1 MRVYGKVRNG
11 YMKKAALRRGKIAIL
26 LLVVLLLR
34 DIPSIVY
41 AKTTQEQLDEAL
53 KDRKELQ
60 DRMDEQGEQ
69 LDDLRN
75 TESGLQKE
83 LKNLNEQLTEV
94 SNRLTELEGQIA
106 DKEEEIRITQEELE
120 AAKADEEWQYEC
132 VVKHIQYMYEAGESS
147 YLELFFSVGS
157 ISDFLT
163 YGDYFAAIADYDK
176 RMMDA
181 YETARILVE
190 EQEARLQQEKADLD
204 DLRVAAEA
212 EKSKVAGLVS
222 QTSGTISRYGD
233 EIDKAEAEMR
243 AYEEELRKKNDSI
256 EALKKKIE
264 EEKRLSQEAAK
275 AAWRDISEVSFAD
288 GDRKL
293 LANLIYCEAGG
304 EPYAGK
310 LAVGAVVINRVLSSK
325 YADTVVGVIYQPY
338 QFSPVRSGRL
348 ELALSVDR
356 ANADCYKAA
365 DEAMSGVTNVGNCLY
380 FRTPIEGLT
389 GISIGGHIFY

>member
-26 LLVVLLLR
+26 LLIVLLLC
-34 DIPSIVY
+34 DIPSIIY
-41 AKTTQEQLDEAL
+41 AKTTQQQLDEAL

-365 DEAMSGVTNVGNCLY
+365 DEAMSGITNVGNCLY

>member
-365 DEAMSGVTNVGNCLY
+365 DEAMSGITNVGNCLY

>member
-26 LLVVLLLR
+26 LLIVLLLC
-34 DIPSIVY
+34 DIPSIIY
-41 AKTTQEQLDEAL
+41 AKTTQQQLDEAL

-106 DKEEEIRITQEELE
+106 DKEEEIRITQEDLE

-222 QTSGTISRYGD
+222 QTSSTISKYGD

-243 AYEEELRKKNDSI
+243 AYEDELRKKDEGI

-325 YADTVVGVIYQPY
+325 YANTVVGVIYQPY

>member
-26 LLVVLLLR
+26 LLVVLLLC

-365 DEAMSGVTNVGNCLY
+365 DEAMSGITNVGNCLY

>member
-190 EQEARLQQEKADLD
+190 EQEARLQQEKAELD

-365 DEAMSGVTNVGNCLY
+365 DEAMSGITNVGNCLY

>member
-26 LLVVLLLR
+26 LLVVLLLC

-181 YETARILVE
+181 YEKARILVE

-365 DEAMSGVTNVGNCLY
+365 DEAMSGITNVGNCLY

>member
-26 LLVVLLLR
+26 LLIVLLLC
-34 DIPSIVY
+34 DIPSIIY
-41 AKTTQEQLDEAL
+41 AKTTQQQLDEAL

-60 DRMDEQGEQ
+60 ERMDEHGEQ
-69 LDDLRN
+69 LEDLKN

-83 LKNLNEQLTEV
+83 LKNLNEQLTDV

-120 AAKADEEWQYEC
+120 AAKADEEWQYQC
-132 VVKHIQYMYEAGESS
+132 MVKHIQYMYEVGESS

>member
-26 LLVVLLLR
+26 LLIVLLLC
-34 DIPSIVY
+34 DIPSIIY
-41 AKTTQEQLDEAL
+41 AKTTQQQLDEAL

>member
-11 YMKKAALRRGKIAIL
+11 CMKKAALRRGKIAIL
-26 LLVVLLLR
+26 LLIVLLLC
-34 DIPSIVY
+34 DIPSIIY
-41 AKTTQEQLDEAL
+41 AKTTQQQLDEAL

-365 DEAMSGVTNVGNCLY
+365 DEAMSGITNVGNCLY

>member
-1 MRVYGKVRNG
+1 MRVYGKVRTG

-26 LLVVLLLR
+26 LLIVLLLC
-34 DIPSIVY
+34 DIPSIIY
-41 AKTTQEQLDEAL
+41 AKTTQQQLDEAL

-365 DEAMSGVTNVGNCLY
+365 DEAMSGITNVGNCLY

>member
-1 MRVYGKVRNG
+1 MRRKGEEG
-11 YMKKAALRRGKIAIL
+11 YMKKAALRRGKMAVLLLTIL
-26 LLVVLLLR
+26 LLC
-34 DIPSIVY
+34 DIPPIVY
-41 AKTTQEQLDEAL
+41 AKTTQQRLDEAL
-53 KDRKELQ
+53 KEQKELQ
-60 DRMDEQGEQ
+60 QKVDEQGEE
-69 LDDLRN
+69 LAGLKD
-75 TESGLQKE
+75 TESGLKKE
-83 LKNLNEQLTEV
+83 LKTLNEKLTAV
-94 SNRLTELEGQIA
+94 SDRLTELEGQIA
-106 DKEEEIRITQEELE
+106 DKEEEIRITQEEL
-120 AAKADEEWQYEC
+120 ADAKATEEWQYQC
-132 VVKHIQYMYEAGESS
+132 VVKHIQYMYEAGESG
-147 YLELFFSVGS
+147 YLELFFSTGS
-157 ISDFLT
+157 VSDFLT
-163 YGDYFAAIADYDK
+163 YEDYFTAISEYDK
-176 RMMDA
+176 KMMDA
-181 YETARILVE
+181 YEEARILVE
-190 EQEARLQQEKADLD
+190 EKEALLQEEKLALD
-204 DLRVAAEA
+204 DLLTAAEA

-222 QTSGTISRYGD
+222 QTSGSIAKYGD
-233 EIDKAEAEMR
+233 EIEKAEEEMR
-243 AYEEELRKKNDSI
+243 RYEADLREKEDDI

-275 AAWRDISEVSFAD
+275 AAWRDISEITFAD

-325 YADTVVGVIYQPY
+325 YADTVVGVVYQPY

-356 ANADCYKAA
+356 ANADCYRAA

>member
-222 QTSGTISRYGD
+222 QTSGTISKYGD

>member
-26 LLVVLLLR
+26 LLVVLLLC
-34 DIPSIVY
+34 DIPSIIY
-41 AKTTQEQLDEAL
+41 AKTTQQQLDEAL

>member
-26 LLVVLLLR
+26 LLIVLLLC
-34 DIPSIVY
+34 DIPSIIY
-41 AKTTQEQLDEAL
+41 AKTTQQQLDEAL

-325 YADTVVGVIYQPY
+325 YANTVVGVIYQPY

>member
-26 LLVVLLLR
+26 LLIVLLLC
-34 DIPSIVY
+34 DIPSIIY
-41 AKTTQEQLDEAL
+41 AKTTQQQLDEAL

-365 DEAMSGVTNVGNCLY
+365 DEAMSGVTNVGNCQY

>member
-26 LLVVLLLR
+26 LLIVLLLC
-34 DIPSIVY
+34 DIPSIIY
-41 AKTTQEQLDEAL
+41 AKTTQQQLDEAL

-106 DKEEEIRITQEELE
+106 DKEEEIRITQEDLE

-365 DEAMSGVTNVGNCLY
+365 DEAMSGITNVGNCLY

>member
-26 LLVVLLLR
+26 LLIVLLLC
-34 DIPSIVY
+34 DIPSIIY
-41 AKTTQEQLDEAL
+41 AKTTQQQLDEAL

-106 DKEEEIRITQEELE
+106 DKEEEIRITQEDLE

>member
-26 LLVVLLLR
+26 LLIVLLLC
-34 DIPSIVY
+34 DIPSIIY
-41 AKTTQEQLDEAL
+41 AKTTQQQLDEAL

-60 DRMDEQGEQ
+60 ERMDEHGEQ
-69 LDDLRN
+69 LEDLKN

-83 LKNLNEQLTEV
+83 LKNLNEQLTDV

-120 AAKADEEWQYEC
+120 AAKADEEWQYQC
-132 VVKHIQYMYEAGESS
+132 MVKHIQYMYEAGESS

-325 YADTVVGVIYQPY
+325 YANTVVGVIYQPY

>member
-26 LLVVLLLR
+26 LLVVLLLH

-190 EQEARLQQEKADLD
+190 EQEARLQQEKAELD

-365 DEAMSGVTNVGNCLY
+365 DEAMSGITNVGNCLY

>member
-190 EQEARLQQEKADLD
+190 EQEARLQQEKAELD

>member
-60 DRMDEQGEQ
+60 DRMDEHGEQ
-69 LDDLRN
+69 LEDLKN

-83 LKNLNEQLTEV
+83 LKNLNEQLTDV

-120 AAKADEEWQYEC
+120 AAKADEEWQYQC
-132 VVKHIQYMYEAGESS
+132 MVKHIQYMYEVGESS

-365 DEAMSGVTNVGNCLY
+365 DEAMSGITNVGNCLY

>member
-26 LLVVLLLR
+26 LLVVLLLC

-181 YETARILVE
+181 YEKARILVE

-304 EPYAGK
+304 ESYAGK

-365 DEAMSGVTNVGNCLY
+365 DEAMSGITNVGNCLY

>member
-26 LLVVLLLR
+26 LLIVLLLC
-34 DIPSIVY
+34 DIPSIIY
-41 AKTTQEQLDEAL
+41 AKTTQQQLDEAL

-60 DRMDEQGEQ
+60 ERMDEHGEQ
-69 LDDLRN
+69 LEDLKN

-83 LKNLNEQLTEV
+83 LKNLNEQLTDV

-120 AAKADEEWQYEC
+120 AAKADEEWQYQC
-132 VVKHIQYMYEAGESS
+132 MVKHIQYMYEVGESS

-181 YETARILVE
+181 YEAARILVE
-190 EQEARLQQEKADLD
+190 EQEARLQQERADLD
-204 DLRVAAEA
+204 DLRVAAEV

-222 QTSGTISRYGD
+222 QTSSTISQYGD

-243 AYEEELRKKNDSI
+243 AYEDELRKKDEGI